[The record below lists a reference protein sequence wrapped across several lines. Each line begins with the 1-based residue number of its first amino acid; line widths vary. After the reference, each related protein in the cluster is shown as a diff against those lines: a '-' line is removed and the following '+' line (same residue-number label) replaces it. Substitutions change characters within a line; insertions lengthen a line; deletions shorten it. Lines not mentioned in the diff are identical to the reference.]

1 MKNILF
7 IILILPI
14 SCNRNENKNF
24 TDNEWKTVEVNSEI
38 KNNIN
43 FRKFNDEKEFSIL
56 FDTATLQSKTNN
68 IIFLQNEKINLKD
81 TLKKNEMFLINKT
94 CTASFK
100 NSDTLSINIM
110 NSNGFNG
117 DGFKI
122 SVFKKKYKIT
132 YSYFSDAGPDY
143 QSTTLKFMFSKLIL
157 NKNRY
162 KENDSIFGYVEF
174 KCKDEKTYLKPV
186 QYYAKGYFRTKIEK
200 NK

>member
-7 IILILPI
+7 IILLLPI

-122 SVFKKKYKIT
+122 SVFKKKYKIN

>member
-7 IILILPI
+7 IILILQI

-94 CTASFK
+94 CTANFK

-174 KCKDEKTYLKPV
+174 KSKDEKTYLKPV

>member
-1 MKNILF
+1 MKKILF
-7 IILILPI
+7 IISLLPI

-24 TDNEWKTVEVNSEI
+24 TDNEWKNVEVNSEI

-94 CTASFK
+94 CAANFK

-122 SVFKKKYKIT
+122 SVFKKKYKIN

-174 KCKDEKTYLKPV
+174 KYKDEKTYLKPV
-186 QYYAKGYFRTKIEK
+186 EYYAKGYFRTKIEK

>member
-7 IILILPI
+7 IILLLPI

-24 TDNEWKTVEVNSEI
+24 TANEWKNVEVNSEI

-43 FRKFNDEKEFSIL
+43 LRKFNDEKEFSIL

-94 CTASFK
+94 CTANFK

-117 DGFKI
+117 DSFKI
-122 SVFKKKYKIT
+122 SVFKKKYKIN

-143 QSTTLKFMFSKLIL
+143 QSITLKFMFSKLIL